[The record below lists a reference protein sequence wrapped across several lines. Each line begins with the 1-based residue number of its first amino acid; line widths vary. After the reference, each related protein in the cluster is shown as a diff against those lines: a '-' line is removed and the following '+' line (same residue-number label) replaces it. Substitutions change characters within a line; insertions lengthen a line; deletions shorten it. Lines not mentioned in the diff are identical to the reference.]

1 MYLNILKKDLKSKKT
16 MNMIL
21 LVFIILATMFVS
33 SSANNIISVTS
44 ALDNYFE
51 MAGAPDFMFATMN
64 KAGIADI
71 DSVISTATAVE
82 DVRNEKIIYVSSTE
96 LKWNREDIKFSAG
109 TNVLQSD
116 RDMALNYFLDDGS
129 ILKSVKQGDVYITGH
144 SAQSAGINIGDKVT
158 VTVNGISRELRY
170 AGGIKDAVLGSNQ
183 MSLARYIINRYEHL
197 RSKRPVQNIYRKQA
211 PE

>member
-64 KAGIADI
+64 
-71 DSVISTATAVE
+71 
-82 DVRNEKIIYVSSTE
+82 
-96 LKWNREDIKFSAG
+96 L
-109 TNVLQSD
+109 
-116 RDMALNYFLDDGS
+116 
-129 ILKSVKQGDVYITGH
+129 
-144 SAQSAGINIGDKVT
+144 
-158 VTVNGISRELRY
+158 
-170 AGGIKDAVLGSNQ
+170 
-183 MSLARYIINRYEHL
+183 SLIHI
-197 RSKRPVQNIYRKQA
+197 
-211 PE
+211 